1 MGIGTLTTL
10 LISLLITNAL
20 TDQNVINIAGL
31 YPFPST
37 NFSGATPYAVQLA
50 LDHINSN
57 STILQN
63 YHLNI
68 TFGDS
73 GCEEKIAVRSLFE
86 FIHTPKYTVVFGAWC
101 SKATDVV
108 AELALAYDIPVVS
121 WASTSPSFTNS
132 KLYPQLLLGT
142 PSDINT
148 VAGQLILIQQLNVR
162 RVVIINEQEDL
173 FITISHRLQLFLDEV
188 GVSYLTEI
196 YNEES
201 NNYLQTI
208 DLVLSRI
215 QTEGYSVV
223 VLNGRERAYVN
234 IMCRLKKFPSL
245 YAPRTTWIIL
255 GWYTS
260 WSHDVEGYTDGEC
273 NLEDLVAVSSGSLA
287 VNPTVGFEEFDLEK
301 SPTISGFAPK
311 ELYDK
316 YELLVTKK
324 EGGEFFEKQR
334 NFYDAYAYDCIWTIA
349 MGLDKLS
356 ADYNLTTGGYNGT
369 VLFDAIQQVRF
380 NGWAGDVIYL
390 ERVRQESRIHIYE
403 VINAT
408 FEARGLYVNVPF
420 NHSNLIGNENI
431 TYMERTPFT
440 IFNPDKVT
448 DGIEEHYIHTAI
460 FVLTVIFSLL
470 GVTYITILIV
480 VISVGWIKQYAA
492 VTKSE
497 PSVNIVIISGN
508 YVIFVLALLWSIDG
522 RYIQV
527 YNNQPVCTF
536 VCHLRIWLFAVS
548 TSIIFGGMLGKAIKY
563 YIIAIKH
570 KFSYAEYLK
579 FYQILL
585 IPLVLVLIDTV
596 YVLIWALG
604 SPITYNFI
612 NIDSNLQ
619 NPPIYRVAEC
629 QPENRTNFLI
639 LFITFILYKSIL
651 VIIGLFLAYHLR
663 KVINKANKYSS
674 TITWTMYNVVIFS
687 ILQIVLILTLT
698 DVDIK
703 YGLVCLS
710 TILEGF
716 AISSIVA
723 GPIIYYLYKDPN
735 GKRFRPTPT
744 REEFPEDT
752 SQLKEKIRTLENQNS
767 QLREKVTIEMSGNC
781 KETSQTS
788 FENPLSSN

>member
-1 MGIGTLTTL
+1 M
-10 LISLLITNAL
+10 
-20 TDQNVINIAGL
+20 
-31 YPFPST
+31 
-37 NFSGATPYAVQLA
+37 
-50 LDHINSN
+50 
-57 STILQN
+57 
-63 YHLNI
+63 
-68 TFGDS
+68 
-73 GCEEKIAVRSLFE
+73 KSLFE
-86 FIHTPKYTVVFGAWC
+86 FIHVPEFTIVFGAWC
-101 SKATDVV
+101 SKATDVI

-148 VAGQLILIQQLNVR
+148 VAGQLILIQELNVR

-201 NNYLQTI
+201 KNYLPTI
-208 DLVLSRI
+208 DLILSRI
-215 QTEGYSVV
+215 QAEGYSVI

-260 WSHDVEGYTDGEC
+260 WSHDVEEYTNGEC
-273 NLEDLVAVSSGSLA
+273 NREDLVAVSSGSLA
-287 VNPTVGFEEFDLEK
+287 VNPTVGFEEFDRE
-301 SPTISGFAPK
+301 SRPTISGFTPGQ
-311 ELYDK
+311 LYEMYK
-316 YELLVTKK
+316 SLVSEK
-324 EGGEFFEKQR
+324 EGVEFFEKQR

-349 MGLDKLS
+349 IGLEKLS
-356 ADYNLTTGGYNGT
+356 ADYDLITGGYNGT
-369 VLFDAIQQVRF
+369 VLFDAIQHVRF
-380 NGWAGDVIYL
+380 NGWAGDVIYQ
-390 ERVRQESRIHIYE
+390 ERIRQESRIHIYE
-403 VINAT
+403 VINAE
-408 FEARGLYVNVPF
+408 FETRGLYVNVPF
-420 NHSNLIGNENI
+420 DHINLVGNENI
-431 TYMERTPFT
+431 TYIERTPFT
-440 IFNPDKVT
+440 IFNPDNVN

-460 FVLTVIFSLL
+460 FALTVIFCLL
-470 GVTYITILIV
+470 GVTYVTVLIV

-508 YVIFVLALLWSIDG
+508 YVIFVMALVWSIDG

-527 YNNQPVCTF
+527 NNNQPVCTF
-536 VCHLRIWLFAVS
+536 VCHLRIWLLAVS

-570 KFSYAEYLK
+570 NFSYADYLK

-585 IPLVLVLIDTV
+585 IPLVLVIIDTV
-596 YVLIWALG
+596 YILIWALA

-612 NIDSNLQ
+612 NIDSNLK
-619 NPPIYRVAEC
+619 NPPIYKVAEC
-629 QPENRTNFLI
+629 QPGNRTNFLI
-639 LFITFILYKSIL
+639 FGIIFLLYKSIL
-651 VIIGLFLAYHLR
+651 VLIGLFLAYHLR
-663 KVINKANKYSS
+663 KVVNKANKYSS

-687 ILQIVLILTLT
+687 ILQVVLILTLT

-703 YGLVCLS
+703 YSLVCLS

-723 GPIIYYLYKDPN
+723 GPILYYLYKDPN
-735 GKRFRPTPT
+735 GKTFKPHPT

-752 SQLKEKIRTLENQNS
+752 NQLKEKIRNLESQNS
-767 QLREKVTIEMSGNC
+767 QLKEKVTIEMSGIC
-781 KETSQTS
+781 KETPS
-788 FENPLSSN
+788 FENL